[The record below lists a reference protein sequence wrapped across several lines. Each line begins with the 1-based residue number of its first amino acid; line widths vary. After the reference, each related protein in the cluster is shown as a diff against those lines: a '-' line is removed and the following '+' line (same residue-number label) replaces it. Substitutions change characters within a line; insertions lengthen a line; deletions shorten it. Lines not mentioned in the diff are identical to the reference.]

1 MNMVTTINK
10 SLRRELIFNL
20 ILLLTF
26 FWGYFNELEG
36 YKAIGHITLFS
47 FIWTFC
53 GDFYE

>member
-1 MNMVTTINK
+1 MNMATTINK